1 MKHKV
6 IVIKNPIPDS
16 VYAEAL
22 LDDDGMPFDV
32 VDYSGPDKD
41 NDPAS
46 PDEAGWFDLN
56 DKAPF

>member
-6 IVIKNPIPDS
+6 IVIKDPIPDS

-32 VDYSGPDKD
+32 VDPPEI
-41 NDPAS
+41 NDLDSDYVIP
-46 PDEAGWFDLN
+46 ER
-56 DKAPF
+56 PF